1 MYITIYLHLCGKSD
15 ESEFFWMIQLD
26 HLKMKYIFYIFNT
39 HFAFDIEEKIR
50 SIDIRDRKK
59 WNMNL

>member
-26 HLKMKYIFYIFNT
+26 HLKINIYFYIL
-39 HFAFDIEEKIR
+39 H
-50 SIDIRDRKK
+50 
-59 WNMNL
+59 